1 MQQLKADEDRRRA
14 EEAERKKREKQ
25 KRKDQE
31 YEKRTKRDE
40 EERIKRQKEEERQR
54 KENKIKSFRNSQD
67 IGFFLDLLIDFKYE
81 SSYLEKTIEAL
92 NEDTI
97 IEKFGKMSINS
108 GEKIQII
115 NETIFERQDN
125 IEKIS
130 DKCIR
135 KLRIIVF

>member
-1 MQQLKADEDRRRA
+1 M
-14 EEAERKKREKQ
+14 
-25 KRKDQE
+25 
-31 YEKRTKRDE
+31 
-40 EERIKRQKEEERQR
+40 
-54 KENKIKSFRNSQD
+54 
-67 IGFFLDLLIDFKYE
+67 LIDFKYE

-92 NEDTI
+92 NEYTE
-97 IEKFGKMSINS
+97 IEKFGKMNINS

-130 DKCIR
+130 DKCII

>member
-1 MQQLKADEDRRRA
+1 MIIYIQQRQKDE
-14 EEAERKKREKQ
+14 EH
-25 KRKDQE
+25 
-31 YEKRTKRDE
+31 EKRTKRDE

-81 SSYLEKTIEAL
+81 SSSLEKTIEAL
-92 NEDTI
+92 NEYTE
-97 IEKFGKMSINS
+97 IEKFGKMNINS